1 LLLATVQVL
10 AGVCGHTWKSLRV
23 IPLLAGYSGL
33 VRLGTPASS
42 GLVRLGT
49 PASSGHTQPRVPRW
63 FRALRR
69 PKATELQLCSLG
81 GAFGPYEATGAT
93 VLIPSG
99 YLRRLL

>member
-23 IPLLAGYSGL
+23 IPLLAGY
-33 VRLGTPASS
+33 S

-81 GAFGPYEATGAT
+81 GAFGTYDATRAT